1 MLTYFI
7 TNIPLFLKGY
17 HNRVYFYSSGT
28 IFASVST
35 KLVYWMENHDNPGD
49 EGEQS
54 GDVEGKVSNDEDDGE
69 EDDEDADDDDGEED
83 DEDADDDDD
92 REDSDNNE
100 EDDDNENGGGGDG
113 RSKSPKQSSD
123 LILRKLIDHGD
134 CYKLIANAIMKFIKK
149 KPSPFPGLYGM
160 TFM

>member
-1 MLTYFI
+1 MYLQVWDHGIGAWKNDFQQNTRGI
-7 TNIPLFLKGY
+7 HLCVCVCVSCVVCVCEIHLCVVCL
-17 HNRVYFYSSGT
+17 
-28 IFASVST
+28 SVCVCEMHLCVCVCE
-35 KLVYWMENHDNPGD
+35 KHLCVC
-49 EGEQS
+49 
-54 GDVEGKVSNDEDDGE
+54 
-69 EDDEDADDDDGEED
+69 DGEED

-100 EDDDNENGGGGDG
+100 EDDGNENGGGGGDG